1 LEDRAEI
8 VSLSTGGGAM
18 LVGVKPGEEL
28 FVSYLDSRGLSFE
41 REPLIG
47 GRQPDFLASVGGIEV
62 ACEVYEPEICLPR
75 RQNPDGTTD
84 PMDAF
89 MDSYTRLRHGFEAR
103 KQDQIKAFSAAGY
116 SVLLVFAETASK
128 IPLDPVLM
136 AGAMYGNLQ
145 VSFPVGDDQTEI
157 PPAQMGFGG
166 GGRVQASRRRGLSAV
181 AILKDFNPGVW
192 QIERTL
198 DLRLRQAGLDRSL
211 ASSKRWTEAWEIIC
225 AVYAEAAD
233 DGWDA
238 NERATRL
245 EVIHNPY
252 AGHPLSRDHF
262 GGPWDRQWAAIDSG
276 PAAVQAL
283 VAEGVLG
290 YQRPGREALLCES

>member
-1 LEDRAEI
+1 
-8 VSLSTGGGAM
+8 M
-18 LVGVKPGEEL
+18 LVAVSPGEEL

-62 ACEVYEPEICLPR
+62 ACEVYEPEIWLPR

-84 PMDAF
+84 PMGAF

-116 SVLLVFAETASK
+116 SVLLVFAETASE
-128 IPLDPVLM
+128 IPFDPVLV

-145 VSFPVGDDQTEI
+145 VSFPVGDDQTEN

-211 ASSKRWTEAWEIIC
+211 ASSKRWAEAWEVIC

-252 AGHPLSRDHF
+252 AAPPPKPRPLRR
-262 GGPWDRQWAAIDSG
+262 PVG
-276 PAAVQAL
+276 PAV
-283 VAEGVLG
+283 
-290 YQRPGREALLCES
+290 GRHR